1 MTGTLQV
8 DMDVPIVLTS
18 NRPKLYDNAMDTLIA
33 NKYKRLQNFIRQY
46 DRLAVAFSGG
56 VDSTLLL
63 RVAVDTLGPANVLA
77 VTARSG
83 SFPER
88 EFHEAKEYC
97 EMLGVTQVI
106 SHTSELDI
114 PGFLDNPPN
123 RCYLCKK
130 EIFAGI
136 AKHAAEHGFSEIVE
150 GSNMDDNDDY
160 RPGMRAIRELGVK
173 SPLQEAELF
182 KSEIRAISKELNLPT
197 WEKPSFACLATRF
210 VYGEPITS
218 EKLRMVELGE
228 EALFDLGFHQVRV
241 RIHESLHGHI
251 ARIEVF
257 PEEIEKIVRQ
267 PVREAITKAFAEIG
281 FAYTSLDLTGYRTG
295 SMNEV
300 LTEAEKT
307 KNQ

>member
-1 MTGTLQV
+1 
-8 DMDVPIVLTS
+8 MDQIL
-18 NRPKLYDNAMDTLIA
+18 REKYEKLIA
-33 NKYKRLQNFIRQY
+33 IIKEYKHV
-46 DRLAVAFSGG
+46 AVAFSGG

-63 RVAVDTLGPANVLA
+63 KVAVNTLGKENVIA
-77 VTARSG
+77 ITASSG
-83 SFPER
+83 SFPQR
-88 EFHEAKEYC
+88 EFKEAKDFC
-97 EMLGVTQVI
+97 EELGVKQIV

-114 PGFLDNPPN
+114 PGFLENPPD

-130 EIFAGI
+130 EIFTGI
-136 AKHAAEHGFSEIVE
+136 IHHASEEDFHLILE

-160 RPGMRAIRELGVK
+160 RPGMRAIKELGVK

-182 KSEIRAISKELNLPT
+182 KSEIRALSKMLALPT

-218 EKLRMVELGE
+218 EKLAMVEKGE
-228 EALFDLGFHQVRV
+228 ELLFDLGFKQVRV
-241 RIHESLHGHI
+241 RIHESHHGNI

-257 PEEIEKIVRQ
+257 PEEIEKIAAKDI
-267 PVREAITKAFAEIG
+267 RETIAKTFKDIG

-300 LTEAEKT
+300 L
-307 KNQ
+307 